1 MWKQIIFQFK
11 YHTELQPPKKFYLF
25 AHVNVISSREDP
37 FGLNLGAFY
46 YGSVTSPFLL
56 WKTYLNILSLIV
68 FNSCYRHILSQFVP
82 NSSYGTCRDFTVC
95 APKNCRGIVPN
106 KIKAIFYK
114 DLVFCNRIA
123 TLSCALFNLYVI
135 IETFNSYQRVIDF
148 FRVLLT
154 QIEMNSFCVNLD
166 EFLQR
171 EIKIEAYVSKKKNLV
186 HLSLNRPLL
195 SYNFFDEII
204 RHIRYHWNRR
214 KYFYPGYFLLLQ
226 LRLNQ
231 SVKFK
236 LDYILLAKGKN
247 V

>member
-1 MWKQIIFQFK
+1 MVRAEILLSEPLK
-11 YHTELQPPKKFYLF
+11 TVRELFRIKSKEFFIKILF
-25 AHVNVISSREDP
+25 
-37 FGLNLGAFY
+37 
-46 YGSVTSPFLL
+46 
-56 WKTYLNILSLIV
+56 
-68 FNSCYRHILSQFVP
+68 
-82 NSSYGTCRDFTVC
+82 
-95 APKNCRGIVPN
+95 
-106 KIKAIFYK
+106 
-114 DLVFCNRIA
+114 FCNRIA

-154 QIEMNSFCVNLD
+154 WIEMNSFCVNLD

-226 LRLNQ
+226 LSLNQ